1 MIARRTMRDFVGLE
15 ESDKSTKDA
24 MLNFSYYLTIGN
36 MDEAFKSIKLIKR
49 SGLSLFISDKV
60 MFIVYIVQKITKMIS
75 HQVISF
81 LIVYT
86 QCMYV
91 PVYVNDGYDLNVW
104 HNTGFF
110 FNLSEYLGISCMV
123 FPLACYQQ
131 LFRNGI

>member
-1 MIARRTMRDFVGLE
+1 MGLE

-49 SGLSLFISDKV
+49 SELSIFISDKV
-60 MFIVYIVQKITKMIS
+60 MFIVNIVQKVTIRIS
-75 HQVISF
+75 QQVISF

-91 PVYVNDGYDLNVW
+91 QYMQMMGM
-104 HNTGFF
+104 
-110 FNLSEYLGISCMV
+110 I
-123 FPLACYQQ
+123 
-131 LFRNGI
+131 

>member
-1 MIARRTMRDFVGLE
+1 MGLE

-49 SGLSLFISDKV
+49 SELSIFISDKV
-60 MFIVYIVQKITKMIS
+60 MFIVNIVQKVTIRIS
-75 HQVISF
+75 QQVISF

-91 PVYVNDGYDLNVW
+91 QYMQMM
-104 HNTGFF
+104 
-110 FNLSEYLGISCMV
+110 GI
-123 FPLACYQQ
+123 
-131 LFRNGI
+131 I

>member
-49 SGLSLFISDKV
+49 SGLSLYISDKV
-60 MFIVYIVQKITKMIS
+60 MIIVYIVQKITKMIS

-91 PVYVNDGYDLNVW
+91 RVYVNDGYDLNVW

-110 FNLSEYLGISCMV
+110 FLI
-123 FPLACYQQ
+123 
-131 LFRNGI
+131 